1 MPCSRPALGS
11 KGVLQT
17 GAETDGELLRI
28 ECSNLPPARMS
39 LSTAIP
45 RQKSRAEVIYG
56 ARRFRV
62 PAAT

>member
-1 MPCSRPALGS
+1 VLWAA

-45 RQKSRAEVIYG
+45 RQKSRAEVIYS